1 MNLKQAVI
9 GILAAGCVIGTATL
23 LPATAYAQDV
33 TGAITTA
40 IGALKSKAEK
50 LGAAKLEGTEKVGD
64 KDVPAIYFGSAKQN
78 NNFALVDE
86 VKKESGIDGI
96 TVTIFVKSGSE
107 YVRVATNVPKA
118 DGPGGRAIG
127 TILDPNG
134 PAIQAINKGETYKGE
149 AKILDKP
156 YTTEYTPILDG
167 SKAVIGIYYVG
178 VPK

>member
-9 GILAAGCVIGTATL
+9 GILAAGCVVGTATL
-23 LPATAYAQDV
+23 LPAAAYAQDI
-33 TGAITTA
+33 TGAITSA

-50 LGAAKLEGTEKVGD
+50 LGPAKLEGTEKLGD
-64 KDVPAIYFGSAKQN
+64 KDVPAIFFGSAKQN

-86 VKKESGIDGI
+86 VAKESSAKGM
-96 TVTIFVKSGSE
+96 TATIFVKSGND

-134 PAIQAINKGETYKGE
+134 KAIQAINKGETFKGDVD
-149 AKILDKP
+149 ILGKP
-156 YTTEYTPILDG
+156 YTTEYTPILDA
-167 SKAVIGIYYVG
+167 SKKIIGIYYVG